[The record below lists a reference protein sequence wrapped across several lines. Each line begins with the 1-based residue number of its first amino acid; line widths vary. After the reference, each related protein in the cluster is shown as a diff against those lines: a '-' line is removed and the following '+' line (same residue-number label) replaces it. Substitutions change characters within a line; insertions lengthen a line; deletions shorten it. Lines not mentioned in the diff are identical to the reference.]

1 MSVDSNSGMG
11 NVLDMSDD
19 GVLSGVTKLP
29 GYEKFCRFDFVL
41 SKNTMEQIK

>member
-19 GVLSGVTKLP
+19 GILHGVVARLWEMLSIC
-29 GYEKFCRFDFVL
+29 FCFIG
-41 SKNTMEQIK
+41 KCEGTE